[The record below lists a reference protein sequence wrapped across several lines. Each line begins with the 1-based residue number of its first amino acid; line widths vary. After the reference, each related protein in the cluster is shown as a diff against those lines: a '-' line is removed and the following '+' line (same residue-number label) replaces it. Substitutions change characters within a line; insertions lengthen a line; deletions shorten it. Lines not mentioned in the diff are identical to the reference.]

1 MSRERVIVKVLV
13 LGAANGG
20 KTSLIERYCHGD
32 FSGVRRPTLGCD
44 YKTKILDLEE
54 KEVVLQVWDTAGQE
68 RFQATLGATYYRNA
82 DGCVLVYDCTSEK
95 SVDQLAQW
103 KAEALLHNPT
113 SEHFPVVVVANKVDL
128 KSSACVELVL
138 GVERWCREENIPH
151 LEVSAKD
158 GTGVVAAMTAIAAR
172 SLEAKRTKPK
182 PVADLHQAKSFVL
195 GAPKESL
202 ADMYVAQEQHG
213 ACGGMGGQCA

>member
-13 LGAANGG
+13 LGAANAG
-20 KTSLIERYCHGD
+20 KTSLIERYCYGD
-32 FSGVRRPTLGCD
+32 FTGVRRPTVGCD
-44 YKTKILDLEE
+44 FKTKILDLEE

-68 RFQATLGATYYRNA
+68 RFQSTLGASYYRNS

-95 SVDQLAQW
+95 SVDQLSQW
-103 KAEALLHNPT
+103 KSEALSHNPC
-113 SEHFPVVVVANKVDL
+113 SEHFPVIVVANKVDL
-128 KSSACVELVL
+128 KSTACVELVL

-172 SLEAKRTKPK
+172 ALEAKRSKPK
-182 PVADLHQAKSFVL
+182 PADLHEVRPSFVL

-202 ADMYVAQEQHG
+202 ADMYVVQEQPG
-213 ACGGMGGQCA
+213 ACGGVGGKCA